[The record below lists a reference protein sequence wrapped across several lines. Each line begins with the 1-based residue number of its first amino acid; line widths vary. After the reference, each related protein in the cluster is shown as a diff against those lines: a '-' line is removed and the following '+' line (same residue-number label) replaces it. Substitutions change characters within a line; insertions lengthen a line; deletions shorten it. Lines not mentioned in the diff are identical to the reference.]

1 MSAKAE
7 EPIFDVI
14 TVMTFEAMEQADL
27 DPRELMLVRLA
38 ALVGVDAP
46 PASYVTNL
54 AAAED
59 AGLSAEDVR
68 SLLIAVSPIVGT
80 PRVVAAVSNIGKGLG
95 ITFQPEDHDF
105 ATE

>member
-1 MSAKAE
+1 VRDE

-14 TVMTFEAMEQADL
+14 TEMTFETMERADL
-27 DPRELMLVRLA
+27 DPKELMLVRLA

-46 PASYVTNL
+46 PVSYVTNL

-68 SLLIAVSPIVGT
+68 ALLIAVSPIVGT
-80 PRVVAAVSNIGKGLG
+80 PRIVAAVSNIGKGLG
-95 ITFQPEDHDF
+95 ITFQPEDRDF
-105 ATE
+105 AAE